1 MQNLRILIG
10 DNDEIFLESFTLTLN
25 QMGYNV
31 VGTET
36 SGTNLLR
43 KIRNIN
49 PDIVIADVSL
59 RGMGGFEI
67 SDIVEGEGL
76 CPCIIIFKG
85 NPSEYMLKL
94 DKKLV
99 YSYIQK
105 PLETNSVKYIVDN
118 AYYSFK
124 RIMEV
129 EKKLQE
135 RKFVEKAKGLLMSRY
150 GFTEDKAYEYLK
162 KKSMDKGTPIIKIAK
177 SVIEIIEKKNQE
189 SI

>member
-94 DKKLV
+94 DKSLFIHISKN
-99 YSYIQK
+99 
-105 PLETNSVKYIVDN
+105 PW
-118 AYYSFK
+118 K
-124 RIMEV
+124 RI
-129 EKKLQE
+129 
-135 RKFVEKAKGLLMSRY
+135 LLNI
-150 GFTEDKAYEYLK
+150 L
-162 KKSMDKGTPIIKIAK
+162 
-177 SVIEIIEKKNQE
+177 
-189 SI
+189 